1 LAVTGHNAII
11 VAMCD
16 RPITP
21 AATAIAPSASTLKRS
36 VGVDKVMT
44 RLPVDRNFHVVF
56 TIPACLHQLFLLNQ
70 ASAYDLLFKAAG
82 KALKQCAQNPDF
94 WVHNPVQWPS
104 CIPGDK
110 TCPYHPHIHM
120 IVPTGG
126 LSEDQIDGYRLKN
139 GNYTHRVAVS
149 NQRLLDHKDGQ
160 VSFGYK
166 DYKLTGIQRIMH
178 LEAMEFIR
186 RFMQHVLPYDCAN
199 ERLNN

>member
-1 LAVTGHNAII
+1 VRQAYNSCRNRHCPKCQYVKKE
-11 VAMCD
+11 
-16 RPITP
+16 RW
-21 AATAIAPSASTLKRS
+21 
-36 VGVDKVMT
+36 VDKVMT

-94 WVHNPVQWPS
+94 LGAQ
-104 CIPGDK
+104 PGAVAILH
-110 TCPYHPHIHM
+110 TWRQNLPYHPHIHM